1 MDYSNNA
8 YTSTR
13 SGPPKIESEVDKMPV
28 ADRQEINGILSE
40 LGVDETAEN
49 ILKDEEFADVFMYA
63 ELTPDSA
70 EEYWRATLDNSE
82 VVADIQLAFVVGDR
96 IEGPYTAGNVVKPA
110 YDVFKVD
117 EYLPE
122 QVHQPSV
129 TVEDQRQQA
138 ETD

>member
-1 MDYSNNA
+1 MGYSNNA

-13 SGPPKIESEVDKMPV
+13 SGPPKIESEVDKMSV
-28 ADRQEINGILSE
+28 ADRQEIKGILSE

-70 EEYWRATLDNSE
+70 EGYWRATLDNSE
-82 VVADIQLAFVVGDR
+82 VVADVQLAFVVGDR

-122 QVHQPSV
+122 EDTQPSV
-129 TVEDQRQQA
+129 TVEDQIPQT